1 MRRGRGFAFGKRVA
15 MPLPPDTSTTLLD
28 ELAGDTQHARWGE
41 FIKRY
46 RPMMTSYMGV
56 HFPTLDAEE
65 MIQETLIALI
75 RILPHYTYAPD
86 EKGLF
91 RHYLTGILR
100 RKSLKALSRQ
110 RAEGRRLAN
119 LAAQNECEAD
129 GEEEADRAHDQQVVM
144 ELALQQLLCNKT
156 IHGRTREVFL
166 RVAINGE
173 APESVAE
180 AFGMKR
186 NAVDQVKARMVAR
199 LRALVKALGSLEGEE
214 P

>member
-1 MRRGRGFAFGKRVA
+1 
-15 MPLPPDTSTTLLD
+15 MPLPPNTSTTLLD
-28 ELAGDTQHARWGE
+28 ELAGDTQHARWSE

-46 RPMMTSYMGV
+46 RPMMDSYMAV

-65 MIQETLIALI
+65 LIQETLIALI
-75 RILPHYTYAPD
+75 RILPNYTYAPD

-100 RKSLKALSRQ
+100 RKSLKALSRK
-110 RAEGRRLAN
+110 RAEGRHLAT
-119 LAAQNECEAD
+119 LAAQNECDAEVEGEAD
-129 GEEEADRAHDQQVVM
+129 GARDQQVVM
-144 ELALQQLLCNKT
+144 ELALQQLLQNST

-173 APESVAE
+173 SPEAVAE

-199 LRALVKALGSLEGEE
+199 LRALVKALDSIEGEKE
-214 P
+214 A